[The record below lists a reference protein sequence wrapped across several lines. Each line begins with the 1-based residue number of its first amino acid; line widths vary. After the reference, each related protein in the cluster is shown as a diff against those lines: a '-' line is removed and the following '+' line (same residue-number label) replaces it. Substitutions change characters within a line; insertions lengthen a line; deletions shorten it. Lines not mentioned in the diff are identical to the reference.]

1 MKNNTAFT
9 FILFLGLQLLASF
22 SLANYS
28 YADVPNSQ
36 LKELREEIEILN
48 RACAR
53 GTCRSPFQ
61 RQELVEI
68 PPHQMAIF
76 QEIAT
81 DLAQVWGDT
90 ILEGDYHADGNTQI
104 DSILA
109 LYKNGE
115 VFAYRIHYFERAW
128 YLGNCDYNSQ
138 DPDSLRDCEEGRI
151 TEGTYIS
158 ADFKTFFRDPSHFV
172 DFISLNP

>member
-1 MKNNTAFT
+1 MKNNTARIVFFALQIMAT
-9 FILFLGLQLLASF
+9 LGF
-22 SLANYS
+22 ANYN
-28 YADVPNSQ
+28 YADVPGTQ

-53 GTCRSPFQ
+53 GTCKAPFQ
-61 RQELVEI
+61 RLELIELN
-68 PPHQMAIF
+68 PPQMAQF

-90 ILEGDYHADGNTQI
+90 ILEGDYYADGNTRI

-109 LYKNGE
+109 LYKDDK

-128 YLGNCDYNSQ
+128 YLANCDFKSQ
-138 DPDSLRDCEEGRI
+138 NLESLRSCDEGRI
-151 TEGTYIS
+151 TESTYVS

-172 DFISLNP
+172 DFIPLNP